1 MGQHFTFNGLV
12 TRKQFWLN
20 QLAVFAVMFVAGL
33 IGGFAMTVAT
43 TDAAAIFALCVM
55 LIPFIG
61 CVVSAWSYLAR
72 RVRDTGN
79 SAWLSLLVAIPYV
92 GIVPWLYFGLTSK
105 SITHNIG
112 MEEE

>member
-20 QLAVFAVMFVAGL
+20 QLAVTLIMFASLAVG
-33 IGGFAMTVAT
+33 IGGAAAAT
-43 TDAAAIFALCVM
+43 TEAAAIFALFVM
-55 LIPFIG
+55 AVPIIG
-61 CVVSAWSYLAR
+61 SAVSAWSYLAR

-79 SAWLSLLVAIPYV
+79 SAWLALLVAIPYV

-105 SITHNIG
+105 SITNNTG
-112 MEEE
+112 MEE